1 MRRKARE
8 LALQVLF
15 QRDLRR
21 KRVED
26 VLALVSSPTL
36 WDEDTRNFF
45 FTLVRGVEEKEEI
58 VNRLITEVAEGW
70 TLHRMANIDRN
81 ILRMATYE
89 IVFLPEV
96 PASVSISEAVELGK
110 KYGTEESGRF
120 INGVLGRLL
129 RYLEKQGN
137 LEEVQKN
144 VR

>member
-26 VLALVSSPTL
+26 ILAFVSSPTL
-36 WDEDTRNFF
+36 WDEDTRSFF

-58 VNRLITEVAEGW
+58 VDRLITEVAEGW

-81 ILRMATYE
+81 ILRIATYE

-96 PASVSISEAVELGK
+96 PASVSINEAVELGK

-137 LEEVQKN
+137 LEEVQRN

>member
-26 VLALVSSPTL
+26 ILAFVSSPTL

-58 VNRLITEVAEGW
+58 VDRLITEVAEGW

-81 ILRMATYE
+81 ILRIATYE

-96 PASVSISEAVELGK
+96 PASVSINEAVELGK

-137 LEEVQKN
+137 LEEVQRN

>member
-15 QRDLRR
+15 QKDLRR
-21 KRVED
+21 KRVD
-26 VLALVSSPTL
+26 DILTLVSSPTL

-58 VNRLITEVAEGW
+58 VDRLITEVAEGW

-81 ILRMATYE
+81 ILRIAAYE

-96 PASVSISEAVELGK
+96 PASVSINEAVELGK

-120 INGVLGRLL
+120 INGVLGQLL

-137 LEEVQKN
+137 LEEAQKD

>member
-15 QRDLRR
+15 QKDLRR
-21 KRVED
+21 KRVD
-26 VLALVSSPTL
+26 DILTLVSSPTL

-58 VNRLITEVAEGW
+58 VDRLITEVAEGW

-81 ILRMATYE
+81 ILRIAAYE

-96 PASVSISEAVELGK
+96 PASVSINEAVELGK

-137 LEEVQKN
+137 LEEAQKD